1 MVAQPMYRSAE
12 YRFTL
17 TNILEEDIDDAR
29 LALLQQNDLIQI
41 FSRVKDRVKF
51 VDQRAKLILH
61 HNDQQA
67 NRDAATLD
75 VFDSALSL
83 VQVYDG
89 LENNDMLN
97 SVDANENIEINNRA
111 SATDPGSSSSLSL
124 NDDADVHTKPML
136 PDDYEGPNSN
146 ISSPSNISNE
156 VAHVSPEQSDP
167 DRYTSSQLNI
177 TTSRN
182 IDDENISEVDEDA
195 FNQPSATV
203 EDRFYQSSST
213 TRRLSVFLTISSIMI
228 QNKSAEVSHVQG
240 SSLNLNSK
248 ELDEIHASRTSLL
261 AQQCENEIDSSENPP
276 KSSATVT
283 RKRRMKTPRS
293 SSSISTPK
301 SSARLEAKRARLQ

>member
-17 TNILEEDIDDAR
+17 TNILEEDINDAT

-111 SATDPGSSSSLSL
+111 SATDPGSSSNLSL
-124 NDDADVHTKPML
+124 NDDAD
-136 PDDYEGPNSN
+136 
-146 ISSPSNISNE
+146 